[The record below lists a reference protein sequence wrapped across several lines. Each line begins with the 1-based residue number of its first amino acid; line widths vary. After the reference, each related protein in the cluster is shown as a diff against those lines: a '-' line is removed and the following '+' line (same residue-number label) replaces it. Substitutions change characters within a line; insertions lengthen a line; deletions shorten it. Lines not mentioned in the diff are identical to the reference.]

1 MSYKRVIRAED
12 ATPLARLEDYLQTQP
27 SHQPARSATPG
38 QTDPSQEA
46 SYAEGYEA
54 GFRQG
59 LQTVLAN
66 EQSRIAAFE
75 ADLRALTQRVE
86 SAVELWFQKAEQ
98 SLIRLAKEAARRI
111 VCEEIQLRP
120 EVIETIVRDALRH
133 AGETTKV
140 RVRVNPFDLPTLEQK
155 KEELLAACA
164 NIQGIEIVGDE
175 SLSRGSTIVETEGGL
190 IDATVESKVDAL
202 LGEAA

>member
-1 MSYKRVIRAED
+1 MSYRRVIRAEE
-12 ATPLARLEDYLQTQP
+12 AVSLARLEDYLKDQGTRSP
-27 SHQPARSATPG
+27 SRGASPHAAPN
-38 QTDPSQEA
+38 QETA

-66 EQSRIAAFE
+66 EQARIAAFE
-75 ADLRALTQRVE
+75 ADLRALTRRIE

-98 SLIRLAKEAARRI
+98 SLTRVAKEAARRI
-111 VCEEIQLRP
+111 VCEEIHLHP
-120 EVIETIVRDALRH
+120 EVIEAIVRDALRH
-133 AGETTKV
+133 AGEATKV

-155 KEELLAACA
+155 RDDLLAACA
-164 NIQGIEIVGDE
+164 NLQGIEIVGDE
-175 SLSRGSTIVETEGGL
+175 GLSRGSTIVETEGGL
-190 IDATVESKVDAL
+190 IDATVESKLDAL